1 MRIWSP
7 AFEHNG
13 FIPEKYTC
21 DGENINPS
29 LFIEDV
35 PQKAKSLVLIVDD
48 PDAPL
53 GTFTHWVLFNI
64 PPETFEIKEG
74 EVPANALQG
83 LNDFGNLNYGGPCPP
98 SGVHRY
104 FFNLYALDEVLKL
117 KEGVKRKIL
126 ESEMEPFIIAQ
137 AVLMGRYERK

>member
-21 DGENINPS
+21 DGENINPP

-74 EVPANALQG
+74 EVPVNALQG

-137 AVLMGRYERK
+137 AVLMGRYKRK

>member
-1 MRIWSP
+1 MRIWSS

-21 DGENINPS
+21 DGENINPP

-35 PQKAKSLVLIVDD
+35 PQRAKSLVLIVDD

-53 GTFTHWVLFNI
+53 GTFTHWILFNI
-64 PPETFEIKEG
+64 LPETFEIKEG

-104 FFNLYALDEVLKL
+104 FFNLYALDEFLKL

-137 AVLMGRYERK
+137 AVLMGRYKRK

>member
-21 DGENINPS
+21 DGENINPP

-137 AVLMGRYERK
+137 AVLMGRYKRK